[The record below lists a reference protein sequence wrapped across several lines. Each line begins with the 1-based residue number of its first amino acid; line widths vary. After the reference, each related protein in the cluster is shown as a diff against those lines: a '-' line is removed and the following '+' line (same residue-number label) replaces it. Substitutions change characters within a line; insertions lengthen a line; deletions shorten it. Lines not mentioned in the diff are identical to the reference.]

1 MATEGADDGIAG
13 LIRDSAA
20 AFVSGEDTL
29 GRARA
34 AREGDGGFDRALWA
48 QAVAMGWTGLL
59 APEGDGG
66 GGLGLAEAAVL
77 HEALGRGL
85 GGGALIAVAHLPLL
99 AARHAGGP
107 VARALVADIAAG
119 RTSAALAFQPAS
131 GALSVDLTAVR
142 AIPSGDGVALK
153 GEAHFVP
160 LADTLL
166 VAARGADGIGLYHA
180 AADAPGVRR
189 ALSRTADGASLAAYV
204 FDGVAVP
211 ASAVVAPPG
220 EGLACADAAL
230 DGARILMA
238 AELVGVMREAF
249 ARTLDYLGTR
259 TQFGRH
265 IGAFQALQ
273 HRAVDLHVQIELSA
287 AALEQALEATD
298 GDAATLAAAASA
310 VKARA
315 GDAALL
321 VTREAIQMHG
331 AIGYTREHDIGLFL
345 DRALTLAA
353 ALGNAA
359 AHRRR
364 YGLLLARTLA
374 A

>member
-1 MATEGADDGIAG
+1 MAAEGADDGIAG

-34 AREGDGGFDRALWA
+34 AREGDGGFDRDLWSR
-48 QAVAMGWTGLL
+48 AVEMGWTGLL
-59 APEGDGG
+59 APEAEGG

-85 GGGALIAVAHLPLL
+85 GGCALIAAAHLPIL
-99 AARHAGGP
+99 AARGALGP
-107 VARALVADIAAG
+107 AAQGLVADIAAG
-119 RTSAALAFQPAS
+119 HTAAALAFQPAG
-131 GALSVDLTAVR
+131 GALSADLTAVQ
-142 AIPSGDGVALK
+142 AIPSGDGVALN
-153 GEAHFVP
+153 GAVHFVP

-166 VAARGADGIGLYHA
+166 VAARGADGIGLYRLPS
-180 AADAPGVRR
+180 DATGMRCVR
-189 ALSRTADGASLAAYV
+189 SRTADGASLASCV
-204 FDGVAVP
+204 FDDVAV
-211 ASAVVAPPG
+211 ASAAVVAPQG
-220 EGLACADAAL
+220 EGLACVDAAL
-230 DGARILMA
+230 DGARILIA

-287 AALEQALEATD
+287 AALEQALEAAD

-321 VTREAIQMHG
+321 VVREAIQMHG

-364 YGLLLARTLA
+364 YGLLLTRTLA